1 MTRYYSLPLVLFG
14 ASLLVVG
21 CGGSSS
27 SSSNKDAT
35 PVQSD
40 GHPVAADG
48 PNVLHPD
55 AILDL
60 APVTLP
66 DGPLVAPD
74 APADRL
80 PVAAEVGPIVTPD
93 AAADSLPV
101 AAEVGPVTPDAPA
114 DRLPVG
120 AEVGPV
126 VTPDA
131 AADSLPVA
139 AEAGPV
145 VTPDATADSLPVG
158 AEVGPIVTPDAAA
171 DQASPRLDTGPI
183 ATVDAAT
190 DSPAD
195 AAGGGGGSGG
205 SGGGDGS
212 TTADG
217 GADADDSGTETDSL
231 PVACFP
237 FVGGVVVADLTL
249 TQACSPYTIS
259 DYIEINDGAIL
270 TVEPGVTL
278 AFEGGVGLDVGAS
291 SVGKLVAVGTAQSPI
306 IFTSSSN
313 PPLPGDWRAIHLW
326 DGTMAGTKIA
336 YAKLD
341 YCGADRNGC
350 IVGDG
355 VQANLVTLDHL
366 TIGHVGPDSDGILEY
381 DTNSNFIITNS
392 IFNDIAPGQY
402 AISVQAPS
410 FAGIG
415 TTNTFNGGAMIEVA
429 GGTISTTTSWADP
442 GTSIA
447 VTSDTLFVEGPDNP
461 VFTLGPGLT
470 LAFDSLIEFD
480 VGFSMPGKLVVAG
493 TPSNHVVMTSL
504 AAAPGQ
510 GDWVGVAIWENGTA
524 QVSYA
529 DISYAGS
536 DGSNGG
542 DLILRSANTTAVL
555 AADHSSFTYSQGY
568 GIYLDCAD
576 PTVTQVATVTID
588 ASNTYA
594 HNDSD
599 MTHVNDQALNVG
611 PGLNCTHR
619 LPKAKLAPRGR
630 TR

>member
-1 MTRYYSLPLVLFG
+1 MTRYYSLTLVLFG

-27 SSSNKDAT
+27 KKDAA
-35 PVQSD
+35 PALPD

-48 PNVLHPD
+48 PNLLHPD

-60 APVTLP
+60 APVTPP
-66 DGPLVAPD
+66 DGPL
-74 APADRL
+74 
-80 PVAAEVGPIVTPD
+80 
-93 AAADSLPV
+93 
-101 AAEVGPVTPDAPA
+101 VTPDAPA

-120 AEVGPV
+120 AEVGPI
-126 VTPDA
+126 
-131 AADSLPVA
+131 
-139 AEAGPV
+139 
-145 VTPDATADSLPVG
+145 TPDATADSLPVG
-158 AEVGPIVTPDAAA
+158 AEVGPVTPDATPDRLPVGAEVGPIVTPDATADSLPVAAEAGPIVTPDAAT
-171 DQASPRLDTGPI
+171 DQASPRLDTGPV
-183 ATVDAAT
+183 ATVDAAA

-205 SGGGDGS
+205 GGSG

-217 GADADDSGTETDSL
+217 GADADDSGTETDTL

-237 FVGGVVVADLTL
+237 FVGGVVAADLTL

-259 DYIEINDGAIL
+259 DYIEINDGAVL
-270 TVEPGVTL
+270 TIDPGVTL

-291 SVGKLVAVGTAQSPI
+291 SVGKLVAVGTAQNPI

-326 DGTMAGTKIA
+326 DGTMAGTQIA

-366 TIGHVGPDSDGILEY
+366 TIGHVGPDSNGILEY
-381 DTNSNFIITNS
+381 DTYSNFIITNS
-392 IFNDIAPGQY
+392 IFSDIASDRY

-410 FAGIG
+410 LAGIG
-415 TTNTFNGGAMIEVA
+415 TTNTFIGGAMIEVS
-429 GGTISTTTSWADP
+429 GGTISATTSWADP
-442 GTSIA
+442 GTTIA
-447 VTSDTLFVEGPDNP
+447 VTDNLFVEGPDSP
-461 VFTLGPGLT
+461 VLTLGPGMT
-470 LAFDSLIEFD
+470 FAFDTSLEFA
-480 VGFSMPGKLVVAG
+480 VGFAFPGKLVVAG
-493 TPSNHVVMTSL
+493 TSANRVVITSL
-504 AAAPGQ
+504 AAKPGQ
-510 GDWVGVAIWENGTA
+510 GDWVGVTVWENGSA

-536 DGSNGG
+536 DSTAGG
-542 DLILRSANTTAVL
+542 DLILRSGNSTSHL
-555 AADHSSFTYSQGY
+555 SADHSSFTYSQGY

-576 PTVTQVATVTID
+576 PTVTPVATATID

-599 MTHVNDQALNVG
+599 MTDVNDQGHNVG
-611 PGLNCTHR
+611 PGLNCPPNHR
-619 LPKAKLAPRGR
+619 LPSAKLAPRGR

>member
-1 MTRYYSLPLVLFG
+1 
-14 ASLLVVG
+14 LVVG
-21 CGGSSS
+21 CGGSSTS
-27 SSSNKDAT
+27 SSKKDAA
-35 PVQSD
+35 PALPD
-40 GHPVAADG
+40 GNLVAADG

-60 APVTLP
+60 APVTPP
-66 DGPLVAPD
+66 DGPLVTPDVTADSLPVAAEVGPIVTPD
-74 APADRL
+74 ATADSL

-101 AAEVGPVTPDAPA
+101 AADTAKDQASVQVDTGPVATI
-114 DRLPVG
+114 
-120 AEVGPV
+120 
-126 VTPDA
+126 DA
-131 AADSLPVA
+131 AA
-139 AEAGPV
+139 
-145 VTPDATADSLPVG
+145 
-158 AEVGPIVTPDAAA
+158 
-171 DQASPRLDTGPI
+171 
-183 ATVDAAT
+183 

-195 AAGGGGGSGG
+195 AAE
-205 SGGGDGS
+205 
-212 TTADG
+212 G
-217 GADADDSGTETDSL
+217 GAAADDSGAETDAL

-237 FVGGVVVADLTL
+237 FIGGVVTADLTL
-249 TQACSPYTIS
+249 TKACSPYTIS
-259 DYIEINDGAIL
+259 DYIEINDGAVL
-270 TVEPGVTL
+270 TIEPGITL
-278 AFEGGVGLDVGAS
+278 AFEGGVGLDVGGDS
-291 SVGKLVAVGTAQSPI
+291 EGKLVAVGTAQNPI

-313 PPLPGDWRAIHLW
+313 PPLPGDWQAIQLRV
-326 DGTMAGTKIA
+326 GTMAGTKIA

-350 IVGDG
+350 ILGNG

-410 FAGIG
+410 FTGIG
-415 TTNTFNGGAMIEVA
+415 TNNTFNGGAMIEVA

-447 VTSDTLFVEGPDNP
+447 VTTDTLFVEGPDNP

-493 TPSNHVVMTSL
+493 TAANHVVMTSL
-504 AAAPGQ
+504 AATPGQ
-510 GDWVGVAIWENGTA
+510 GDWVGVQVWENGSA

-536 DGSNGG
+536 DGNDGG
-542 DLILRSANTTAVL
+542 DLILASANSTSVL
-555 AADHSSFTYSQGY
+555 AVDHSSFTYSQGY

-576 PTVTQVATVTID
+576 PAVTQVATVTID

-594 HNDSD
+594 HNDID
-599 MTHVNDQALNVG
+599 MTNVGDRASNVG
-611 PGLNCTHR
+611 PGLSCTHQ
-619 LPKAKLAPRGR
+619 LPRTKLAPRGR
-630 TR
+630 AR

>member
-1 MTRYYSLPLVLFG
+1 
-14 ASLLVVG
+14 LVVG

-27 SSSNKDAT
+27 KKDAA
-35 PVQSD
+35 PALPD

-48 PNVLHPD
+48 SNVLHPD

-60 APVTLP
+60 APVTP
-66 DGPLVAPD
+66 RDGPLVTPD

-80 PVAAEVGPIVTPD
+80 PVG
-93 AAADSLPV
+93 
-101 AAEVGPVTPDAPA
+101 AEVGPVTPDAPA

-126 VTPDA
+126 TPDA
-131 AADSLPVA
+131 PADR
-139 AEAGPV
+139 
-145 VTPDATADSLPVG
+145 LPVG
-158 AEVGPIVTPDAAA
+158 AEVGPIVTPDATADSLPVAA
-171 DQASPRLDTGPI
+171 EAGPIVTPDAASDQASPRLDTGPV

-205 SGGGDGS
+205 GGGG
-212 TTADG
+212 TITGDG
-217 GADADDSGTETDSL
+217 GPAADDSGTETDSL

-237 FVGGVVVADLTL
+237 FVGGVVTADLTL
-249 TQACSPYTIS
+249 TPACSPYTIS
-259 DYIEINDGAIL
+259 DYIEINDGTVL
-270 TVEPGVTL
+270 TIEPGVTL

-291 SVGKLVAVGTAQSPI
+291 SVGKLVAVGTAQNPI

-392 IFNDIAPGQY
+392 IFNDIASGQY

-415 TTNTFNGGAMIEVA
+415 TNNTFNGGAMIEVS

-447 VTSDTLFVEGPDNP
+447 VTTDSLFVEGPTNP
-461 VFTLGPGLT
+461 VLTLGPGLT
-470 LAFDSLIEFD
+470 LAFDTLGEFD
-480 VGFSMPGKLVVAG
+480 VGFAMPGRLVIAG
-493 TPSNHVVMTSL
+493 TASNHVVITSL
-504 AAAPGQ
+504 AATPGQ
-510 GDWVGVAIWENGTA
+510 GDWIGVEVWENGSA

-536 DGSNGG
+536 DGINGG
-542 DLILRSANTTAVL
+542 DLILRSANSTSVL
-555 AADHSSFTYSQGY
+555 AVDHSSFTYSKGD

-599 MTHVNDQALNVG
+599 MANVNDQAHNVG
-611 PGLNCTHR
+611 PGLNCPPHR
-619 LPKAKLAPRGR
+619 LPSAKLAPRGR
-630 TR
+630 SR

>member
-1 MTRYYSLPLVLFG
+1 
-14 ASLLVVG
+14 LVVG

-27 SSSNKDAT
+27 KKDAA
-35 PVQSD
+35 PALPD

-48 PNVLHPD
+48 PNLLHPD

-60 APVTLP
+60 APVTPP
-66 DGPLVAPD
+66 DGPL
-74 APADRL
+74 
-80 PVAAEVGPIVTPD
+80 
-93 AAADSLPV
+93 
-101 AAEVGPVTPDAPA
+101 VTPDAPA

-120 AEVGPV
+120 AEVGPI
-126 VTPDA
+126 
-131 AADSLPVA
+131 
-139 AEAGPV
+139 
-145 VTPDATADSLPVG
+145 TPDATADSLPVG
-158 AEVGPIVTPDAAA
+158 AEVGPVTPDATPDRLPVGAEVGPIVTPDATADSLPVAAEAGPIVTPDAAT
-171 DQASPRLDTGPI
+171 DQASPRLDTGPV
-183 ATVDAAT
+183 ATVDAAA

-205 SGGGDGS
+205 GGGG

-217 GADADDSGTETDSL
+217 GAAADDSGTEADSL

-237 FVGGVVVADLTL
+237 FIGGVVTADLTL
-249 TQACSPYTIS
+249 TKACSPYTIS
-259 DYIEINDGAIL
+259 DYIEINDGAVL
-270 TVEPGVTL
+270 TIDPGVTL

-291 SVGKLVAVGTAQSPI
+291 SVGKLVAVGTAQNPI

-366 TIGHVGPDSDGILEY
+366 TIGHVGQDSDGILEY
-381 DTNSNFIITNS
+381 TNSNFIIANS

-410 FAGIG
+410 FTGIG
-415 TTNTFNGGAMIEVA
+415 TNNTFNGGAMIEVA

-442 GTSIA
+442 GTSVA
-447 VTSDTLFVEGPDNP
+447 VTTDTLFVEGPGNP
-461 VFTLGPGLT
+461 VLTLGPGLT
-470 LAFDSLIEFD
+470 LAFDTLGEFD
-480 VGFSMPGKLVVAG
+480 VGFAMPGKLVVAG
-493 TPSNHVVMTSL
+493 TPANHVVITSL
-504 AAAPGQ
+504 AATPGQ
-510 GDWVGVAIWENGTA
+510 GDWIGVEVWENGSA

-536 DGSNGG
+536 DGLNGG
-542 DLILRSANTTAVL
+542 DLILRSANSTSVL
-555 AADHSSFTYSQGY
+555 AVDHSSFTYSQGY

-599 MTHVNDQALNVG
+599 MTNVNDQAHNVG
-611 PGLNCTHR
+611 PGLNCPPHR
-619 LPKAKLAPRGR
+619 LPSAKLAPRGR

>member
-1 MTRYYSLPLVLFG
+1 
-14 ASLLVVG
+14 LVVG
-21 CGGSSS
+21 CGGSSTS
-27 SSSNKDAT
+27 SSKKDAA
-35 PVQSD
+35 PALPD

-60 APVTLP
+60 APVTP
-66 DGPLVAPD
+66 ADGPL
-74 APADRL
+74 
-80 PVAAEVGPIVTPD
+80 
-93 AAADSLPV
+93 
-101 AAEVGPVTPDAPA
+101 VTPDAPA

-120 AEVGPV
+120 TEVGPV
-126 VTPDA
+126 TPDA
-131 AADSLPVA
+131 PAD
-139 AEAGPV
+139 G
-145 VTPDATADSLPVG
+145 LPVG
-158 AEVGPIVTPDAAA
+158 AEVGPIGTPDATADRLPVGAEVGPIGTPDATADRLPVGAEVGPIGTPDAAT
-171 DQASPRLDTGPI
+171 DQASQRLDTGPV
-183 ATVDAAT
+183 ATVDAAA

-195 AAGGGGGSGG
+195 AGE
-205 SGGGDGS
+205 
-212 TTADG
+212 G
-217 GADADDSGTETDSL
+217 GAAAGDSGTETDSL
-231 PVACFP
+231 PVVCFP

-249 TQACSPYTIS
+249 TPACSPYTIS
-259 DYIEINDGAIL
+259 DYIEINDGAVL

-291 SVGKLVAVGTAQSPI
+291 SVGKLVAVGTAQNPI

-366 TIGHVGPDSDGILEY
+366 TIGHVGPDSDGILQY

-415 TTNTFNGGAMIEVA
+415 TTNTFNSGAMIEVA

-447 VTSDTLFVEGPDNP
+447 VTTDTLFVEGPDNP
-461 VFTLGPGLT
+461 VLTLGPGLT
-470 LAFDSLIEFD
+470 LAFDTLGEFD
-480 VGFSMPGKLVVAG
+480 VGFAMPGKLVVAG
-493 TPSNHVVMTSL
+493 TPANRVVITSL
-504 AAAPGQ
+504 AATPGQ
-510 GDWVGVAIWENGTA
+510 GDWIGVEVWENGSA

-536 DGSNGG
+536 DGTNGG
-542 DLILRSANTTAVL
+542 DLILRSANSTSKLSV
-555 AADHSSFTYSQGY
+555 DHSSFTYSQGE

-599 MTHVNDQALNVG
+599 MTNANDQSHNVG
-611 PGLNCTHR
+611 PGLICTHR
-619 LPKAKLAPRGR
+619 LPSVKLAPRGR
-630 TR
+630 AR